1 MQIEPRTELQIVD
14 KCFPAATER
23 VNTPKSK
30 LKIYETHLWSLL
42 QSLRCQEANTFLK
55 NGILK
60 NLSLKKLLSSHH
72 SILFLCWILTLV
84 RFLSLHPRD
93 ETEAP
98 QKEQRQD
105 QVDLIQGELYNKIS
119 WPSDLLRVNT

>member
-1 MQIEPRTELQIVD
+1 MSRSKYIFEEWNTEKPFSEEVTV
-14 KCFPAATER
+14 F
-23 VNTPKSK
+23 S
-30 LKIYETHLWSLL
+30 SLN
-42 QSLRCQEANTFLK
+42 SLPMLDSYI
-55 NGILK
+55 G
-60 NLSLKKLLSSHH
+60 
-72 SILFLCWILTLV
+72 SI
-84 RFLSLHPRD
+84 LSLHPRD